1 MAKSFEVLREKMTA
15 EQRKRSDARLLEMR
29 SQVRLQE
36 LRVARAQTQ
45 ESIGGIMQIP
55 QSSVCKI
62 EQRTDAYVS
71 TIRRYL
77 KAMGA
82 TLQIVARFPDGES
95 FEITQFHEI
104 GEPTAETKK
113 AARRSVRRPRVK
125 P

>member
-15 EQRKRSDARLLEMR
+15 EQRKRSDARLREMR

-45 ESIGGIMQIP
+45 ESMGDIMRVP

-104 GEPTAETKK
+104 GEPAVKP
-113 AARRSVRRPRVK
+113 RSSKPSMGRPRAK

>member
-1 MAKSFEVLREKMTA
+1 MAKNFAVLRERMTP
-15 EQRKRSDARLLEMR
+15 EQRKRSDGRLEEMR

-45 ESIGGIMQIP
+45 ETIAGIMGIP
-55 QSSVCKI
+55 QSSVSKI

-77 KAMGA
+77 EAIGA
-82 TLQIVARFPDGES
+82 RLQIVAQFPDGAS
-95 FEITQFHEI
+95 FEITQFHDI
-104 GEPTAETKK
+104 GEPTAELLEVTRS
-113 AARRSVRRPRVK
+113 ARSLRVT

>member
-1 MAKSFEVLREKMTA
+1 MAKSFEALREKMTA
-15 EQRKRSDARLLEMR
+15 EQRKRSDARLREMR

-45 ESIGGIMQIP
+45 ESIGDIMRVP

-77 KAMGA
+77 EAMGA

-95 FEITQFHEI
+95 FEITQFHDI
-104 GEPTAETKK
+104 GEPIAEPMN
-113 AARRSVRRPRVK
+113 ARRLARRSRVK
-125 P
+125 A